1 MNMRRICLAAIFF
14 SFLPHPAPCQDEAVE
29 DRLSELEVRVVKVE
43 KRVTRLESTKGPV
56 LASQKALANPIA
68 AVFLKRENIMGA
80 KRVAV
85 RLFLEL
91 ENTSNRRFE
100 GFSGRIIFKDGDGR
114 ALYAKDYSRADIF
127 DSGEK
132 ITLAVTITDTRA
144 KSYLKLLKAKKI
156 VTDFTRQKFF

>member
-1 MNMRRICLAAIFF
+1 MNICHAAVLLLCVPLL
-14 SFLPHPAPCQDEAVE
+14 SWGQE
-29 DRLSELEVRVVKVE
+29 DSAEKRLSGLEVRVVKVE
-43 KRVTRLESTKGPV
+43 KRVARLESARAP
-56 LASQKALANPIA
+56 LQAAQKTLKNPIA
-68 AVFLKRENIMGA
+68 AVFLKRENIMGS

-100 GFSGRIIFKDGDGR
+100 GFSGRIVFTDGEER
-114 ALYAKDYSRADIF
+114 ALYTKEYARADIF
-127 DSGEK
+127 DTGEK

-156 VTDFTRQKFF
+156 IADFTEQKFY